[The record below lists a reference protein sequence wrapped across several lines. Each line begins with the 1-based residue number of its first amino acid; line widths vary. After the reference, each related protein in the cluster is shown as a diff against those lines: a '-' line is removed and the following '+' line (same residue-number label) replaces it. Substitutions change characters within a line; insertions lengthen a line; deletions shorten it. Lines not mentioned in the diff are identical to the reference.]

1 MFYLIRRDGFVG
13 TDTLWSLNLSRT
25 AAFRACNV
33 RLLEV
38 FDPLCYVSCK
48 AVGDALPFWYKYDA
62 LRAEHSV
69 ENLQPTLWISSASSY
84 NNVCSSLPPL
94 LDRHSFGVVSLYEL
108 YCRNRPG

>member
-13 TDTLWSLNLSRT
+13 TDVLLSLNLSRT
-25 AAFRACNV
+25 AAFHACNV

-48 AVGDALPFWYKYDA
+48 DVGDALPFWYKYDA

-69 ENLQPTLWISSASSY
+69 ENLQPTF
-84 NNVCSSLPPL
+84 V
-94 LDRHSFGVVSLYEL
+94 DRS
-108 YCRNRPG
+108 